1 VCAVV
6 VPAGDEPP
14 TLDELRAHL
23 DASGMARPFWPER
36 LEVRTALP
44 KTASG
49 KTQKYLLREELAAGQ
64 CR

>member
-1 VCAVV
+1 
-6 VPAGDEPP
+6 
-14 TLDELRAHL
+14 
-23 DASGMARPFWPER
+23 MARPFWPER